1 MDYRDW
7 ILALTVDDV
16 ALHFKLNH
24 TRNDATEE
32 HRACSIVALAAG
44 LHENIVQNAWHRYQG
59 IADQRTATNYVPQA
73 MVSVPA
79 RGYFPPIR
87 WGGRWVRPSVVS
99 SDGAQETHE
108 HFLVRFPRVGSI
120 EAMPRPSNRK
130 VQRAKRD
137 RN

>member
-1 MDYRDW
+1 MQANSSKAKSDKKARSHKTDYHDW

-59 IADQRTATNYVPQA
+59 IADQRTAINYVAQA
-73 MVSVPA
+73 IVSLTSDRT
-79 RGYFPPIR
+79 RGY
-87 WGGRWVRPSVVS
+87 
-99 SDGAQETHE
+99 
-108 HFLVRFPRVGSI
+108 LVRFPRVGST
-120 EAMPRPSNRK
+120 EAMPRPNRK
-130 VQRAKRD
+130 LKRGATSH
-137 RN
+137 